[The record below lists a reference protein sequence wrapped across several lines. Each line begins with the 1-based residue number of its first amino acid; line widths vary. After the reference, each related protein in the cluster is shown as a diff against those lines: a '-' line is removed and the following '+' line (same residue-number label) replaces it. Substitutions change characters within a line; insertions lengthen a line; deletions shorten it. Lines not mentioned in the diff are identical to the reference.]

1 MFLKSPWIVMK
12 HMLFN
17 KKNQIINKLAL
28 QPSSSQL
35 AKGAKMN
42 MRINKKYYIR

>member
-1 MFLKSPWIVMK
+1 MK

-17 KKNQIINKLAL
+17 EKNQITNKLTL
-28 QPSSSQL
+28 QPSPSQL

-42 MRINKKYYIR
+42 MGINKKYYIRK

>member
-1 MFLKSPWIVMK
+1 
-12 HMLFN
+12 MLFN
-17 KKNQIINKLAL
+17 KKNQIANKLTL

-42 MRINKKYYIR
+42 MKINKQYSIKRMNQQMV